1 MKKNLSILF
10 SIIILSAFI
19 GLGVRFAFAQLG
31 WEEPANTPPLD
42 NDIPLWIKN
51 GNDLY
56 HTTGGNVGIGSTSP
70 TSKLEVVNSSGSA
83 DVYGIKTAASSSYG
97 GYERVYGIYST
108 ASAAPYS
115 GGDFAVGVYG
125 GASSTRG
132 LPVGVYGSGGIRGRG
147 VQGTGKVGVYG
158 YAYGIAGGTGVF
170 ALGDTFG
177 LEAAGDYAVYAT
189 GNTYGIFSD
198 SGKNYFSGKVSIGTT
213 SSASTLSLT
222 GNVSIDYP
230 TITAP
235 PGGMIVAGNVGI
247 GTTAPLQKFQV
258 NDTATAAFVVTSAG
272 NVGIGT
278 TNPGAKLDVAG
289 DINLRAGTK
298 STLPKGGARGN
309 CGTYTLE
316 SNTKKIPYKISCG
329 TTYRD
334 GSYTAKTYN
343 TAKPG
348 CTLTCTGSAGGG
360 YGSGK
365 AEIDLN
371 TCAAAL
377 VPFSGLGDMVIV
389 TSGNNTACRNSSNS
403 VYWQEGIQLKV
414 SY

>member
-31 WEEPANTPPLD
+31 WEEPANAPPLD
-42 NDIPLWIKN
+42 NEIPFWIKN

-115 GGDFAVGVYG
+115 GGDFA
-125 GASSTRG
+125 
-132 LPVGVYGSGGIRGRG
+132 VGVYGSGGIRGRG

-247 GTTAPLQKFQV
+247 GTTSPSQKLQV
-258 NDTATAAFVVTSAG
+258 AGSAVIAG

-289 DINLRAGTK
+289 GIKFRADIK

-334 GSYTAKTYN
+334 GSYIAKAYN
-343 TAKPG
+343 TKKPG

-371 TCAAAL
+371 TCADAL
-377 VPFSGLGDMVIV
+377 VPFSGLGNMVIV

>member
-10 SIIILSAFI
+10 SIIILSAAI
-19 GLGVRFAFAQLG
+19 GFSVRFVFAQLG

-42 NDIPLWIKN
+42 NEIPFWIKN
-51 GNDLY
+51 GDNLQL
-56 HTTGGNVGIGSTSP
+56 TIGGNVGIGSTSP

-235 PGGMIVAGNVGI
+235 PGGKI
-247 GTTAPLQKFQV
+247 
-258 NDTATAAFVVTSAG
+258 VTS

-289 DINLRAGTK
+289 DINLRADIK

-334 GSYTAKTYN
+334 GSYIAKAYN
-343 TAKPG
+343 TKKPG

-371 TCAAAL
+371 TCADAL
-377 VPFSGLGDMVIV
+377 VPFSGLGNMVIV
-389 TSGNNTACRNSSNS
+389 TSGNNTACRNSSNG

>member
-1 MKKNLSILF
+1 M
-10 SIIILSAFI
+10 A
-19 GLGVRFAFAQLG
+19 
-31 WEEPANTPPLD
+31 
-42 NDIPLWIKN
+42 
-51 GNDLY
+51 
-56 HTTGGNVGIGSTSP
+56 
-70 TSKLEVVNSSGSA
+70 GSA
-83 DVYGIKTAASSSYG
+83 VI
-97 GYERVYGIYST
+97 
-108 ASAAPYS
+108 
-115 GGDFAVGVYG
+115 
-125 GASSTRG
+125 
-132 LPVGVYGSGGIRGRG
+132 
-147 VQGTGKVGVYG
+147 
-158 YAYGIAGGTGVF
+158 
-170 ALGDTFG
+170 
-177 LEAAGDYAVYAT
+177 
-189 GNTYGIFSD
+189 
-198 SGKNYFSGKVSIGTT
+198 
-213 SSASTLSLT
+213 
-222 GNVSIDYP
+222 
-230 TITAP
+230 
-235 PGGMIVAGNVGI
+235 
-247 GTTAPLQKFQV
+247 
-258 NDTATAAFVVTSAG
+258 AG

-289 DINLRAGTK
+289 DINLRADIK

-334 GSYTAKTYN
+334 GSYIAKAYN
-343 TAKPG
+343 TKKPG

-371 TCAAAL
+371 TCADAL

>member
-31 WEEPANTPPLD
+31 WEEPANAPPLD
-42 NDIPLWIKN
+42 NEIPFWIKN

-235 PGGMIVAGNVGI
+235 RGGMIV
-247 GTTAPLQKFQV
+247 
-258 NDTATAAFVVTSAG
+258 AG

-334 GSYTAKTYN
+334 GSYIAKAYN
-343 TAKPG
+343 TKKPG

-371 TCAAAL
+371 TCADAL

>member
-31 WEEPANTPPLD
+31 WEEPANAPPLD
-42 NDIPLWIKN
+42 NEIPFWIKN

-83 DVYGIKTAASSSYG
+83 DVYGIKTAALSSYG

-222 GNVSIDYP
+222 GNVS
-230 TITAP
+230 
-235 PGGMIVAGNVGI
+235 
-247 GTTAPLQKFQV
+247 
-258 NDTATAAFVVTSAG
+258 
-272 NVGIGT
+272 GIGT

-309 CGTYTLE
+309 CGPYTLE

-371 TCAAAL
+371 TCADAL

>member
-31 WEEPANTPPLD
+31 WEEPANAPPLD
-42 NDIPLWIKN
+42 NEIPFWIKN

-247 GTTAPLQKFQV
+247 GTT
-258 NDTATAAFVVTSAG
+258 
-272 NVGIGT
+272 
-278 TNPGAKLDVAG
+278 NPGAKLDVAG
-289 DINLRAGTK
+289 DINLRADIK

-334 GSYTAKTYN
+334 GSYIAKAYN
-343 TAKPG
+343 TKKPG

-371 TCAAAL
+371 TCADAL
-377 VPFSGLGDMVIV
+377 VPFSGLGNMVIV

>member
-31 WEEPANTPPLD
+31 WEEPANAPPLD
-42 NDIPLWIKN
+42 NEIPFWIKN
-51 GNDLY
+51 GNNLY

-247 GTTAPLQKFQV
+247 GTT
-258 NDTATAAFVVTSAG
+258 
-272 NVGIGT
+272 
-278 TNPGAKLDVAG
+278 NPGAKLDVAG
-289 DINLRAGTK
+289 DINLRADIK

-334 GSYTAKTYN
+334 GSYIAKAYN
-343 TAKPG
+343 TKKPG

-371 TCAAAL
+371 TCADAL
-377 VPFSGLGDMVIV
+377 VPFSGLGNMVIV